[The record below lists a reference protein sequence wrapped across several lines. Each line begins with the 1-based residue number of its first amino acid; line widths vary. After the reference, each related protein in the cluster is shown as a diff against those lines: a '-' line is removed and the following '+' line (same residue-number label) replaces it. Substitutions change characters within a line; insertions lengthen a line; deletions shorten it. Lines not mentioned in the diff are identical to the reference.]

1 MHASRGVRDEM
12 FCILA
17 KGKKL
22 LVGIKLDSP
31 PVVGGGGANFSLS
44 LERGESQEQ
53 GYYKIS
59 INF

>member
-1 MHASRGVRDEM
+1 LYFG
-12 FCILA
+12 

-44 LERGESQEQ
+44 LERERVKS
-53 GYYKIS
+53 KATIK
-59 INF
+59 